1 MKACRVRLGLFLQ
14 VLTATRSV
22 KKVRYFQPLNHNQ
35 CRPGSEDP
43 HRRHQKFKY
52 KTNSNYFKFVFK
64 FICKKEMQSS
74 CPHSAPTALLKT
86 AKNWNQEE
94 ENWWSRSR
102 SLIHSLWSWIHEE
115 LRRIFPFQALLSRT
129 GRRLS
134 LQWMGSK
141 FQSSDTTKNYWIC
154 WNQGVRMCLCAS

>member
-43 HRRHQKFKY
+43 HRRHRKFKY

-64 FICKKEMQSS
+64 FICKKEMQFS
-74 CPHSAPTALLKT
+74 CPHSAPTTLLKAET
-86 AKNWNQEE
+86 KKKNIDDPEADLFSILYDLESMRNAEGVFHFK
-94 ENWWSRSR
+94 
-102 SLIHSLWSWIHEE
+102 LCYPE
-115 LRRIFPFQALLSRT
+115 LAEDFPC
-129 GRRLS
+129 
-134 LQWMGSK
+134 
-141 FQSSDTTKNYWIC
+141 NE
-154 WNQGVRMCLCAS
+154 